1 MADAYTMFWT
11 RERCDAL
18 RCLGWA
24 GRPLETL
31 FGGQHTSEPSFLHA
45 GVRSGDIVYP
55 IAVRA
60 GVLYLLGRTRV
71 RRILAYEDFVKQRPD
86 LFPPSFSE
94 QLAFDDRFLAARRA
108 ILALAPTCTNEA
120 VECEDSTPLRF
131 DRAVPP
137 DVLAR
142 LRFRSQRSE
151 RDLSRHLRDGRLVQ
165 SLGVQGIYR
174 LSESSARELETLVL
188 SAASAEPPTL

>member
-18 RCLGWA
+18 RRLGWA

-31 FGGQHTSEPSFLHA
+31 FGGSHISEPSFLHA
-45 GVRSGDIVYP
+45 GVRSGDAVYP

-71 RRILAYEDFVKQRPD
+71 RRILAFEDFVKQRPD

-94 QLAFDDRFLAARRA
+94 RLAFDDRFRAA
-108 ILALAPTCTNEA
+108 PW
-120 VECEDSTPLRF
+120 
-131 DRAVPP
+131 
-137 DVLAR
+137 
-142 LRFRSQRSE
+142 RSE
-151 RDLSRHLRDGRLVQ
+151 PSPDMYRRGG
-165 SLGVQGIYR
+165 GV
-174 LSESSARELETLVL
+174 
-188 SAASAEPPTL
+188 

>member
-18 RCLGWA
+18 RRLGWA

-31 FGGQHTSEPSFLHA
+31 FGGPHTSEPSFLRA
-45 GVRSGDIVYP
+45 GVRSGDTVYP

-60 GVLYLLGRTRV
+60 GVLFILGRTRV
-71 RRILAYEDFVKQRPD
+71 RRILAFEDFVKQRPD

-94 QLAFDDRFLAARRA
+94 QLAFDDRFRAARQA
-108 ILALAPTCTNEA
+108 IRALAPTCTDEA

-131 DRAVPP
+131 DLAVSP
-137 DVLAR
+137 DLLAR
-142 LRFRSQRSE
+142 LRFRSQRRE
-151 RDLSRHLRDGRLVQ
+151 RDLHRHLRDGRLVQ
-165 SLGVQGIYR
+165 SMGVQGIYR
-174 LSESSARELETLVL
+174 LSESSASELEALVL
-188 SAASAEPPTL
+188 GDTRRS